1 MKKVLFAVLMVMAI
15 CLPSFAEEPAPAA
28 APAADAAKP
37 ADAAAPAPAA
47 DAKPADAAAP
57 APAVEKFEGTVVVVK
72 GAEGAADTYTLKT
85 AAAELVLLPG
95 DKLEELKKV
104 ADLDKKTFVI
114 EGEKVAGKDGKDG
127 IMIKSFEEKKADAAA
142 PAPAT
147 EEKK

>member
-28 APAADAAKP
+28 APAA
-37 ADAAAPAPAA
+37 APAVDA
-47 DAKPADAAAP
+47 AKPADAAAP

-85 AAAELVLLPG
+85 AAAELVLRPG